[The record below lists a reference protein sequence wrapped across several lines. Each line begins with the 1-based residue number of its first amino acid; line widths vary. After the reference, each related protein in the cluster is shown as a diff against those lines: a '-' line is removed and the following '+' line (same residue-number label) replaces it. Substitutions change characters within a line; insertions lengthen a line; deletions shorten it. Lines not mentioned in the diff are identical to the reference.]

1 MSTCFF
7 CGHKPLDQS
16 CTVEQPLY
24 RLKHYAHLGVVRKF
38 EYEKQLIPI
47 PRCWDC
53 AAVHLKVKKS
63 RRNCIIIGALL
74 GFVFGLAVPG
84 AFIFTAIIG
93 GFLGVLVAAA
103 RAKKRTNKLQIKRSN
118 SVAIVQYPLIVDKL
132 KEGWKMKKP

>member
-1 MSTCFF
+1 MNNCFF
-7 CGHKPLDQS
+7 CGYKPLDES
-16 CTVEQPLY
+16 STVEQPMY

-47 PRCWDC
+47 PRCRDC

-74 GFVFGLAVPG
+74 GFVFGLPIPG

-93 GFLGVLVAAA
+93 GFMGIPVTAV
-103 RAKKRTNKLQIKRSN
+103 RAKKRFNKLQIKGSN
-118 SVAIVQYPLIVDKL
+118 SAAIAHYPLIVDKL